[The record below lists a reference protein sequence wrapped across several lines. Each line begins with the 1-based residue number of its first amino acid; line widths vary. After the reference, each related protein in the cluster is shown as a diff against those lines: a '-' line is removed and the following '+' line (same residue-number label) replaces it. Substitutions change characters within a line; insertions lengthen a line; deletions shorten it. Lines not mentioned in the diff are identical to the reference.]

1 MKTSLNRQKMQGLSI
16 FTWLIV
22 LAVGGLLLLATI
34 RLVPVYLEYSSVRTV
49 INNVITD
56 SNTAMLSE
64 HQIRDTIGK
73 RFQVNRVE
81 NISANEVDIKK
92 DGTTIFIGVDYE
104 VREPL
109 IYNVGLIVTFK
120 RDFEKNL
127 RQ

>member
-1 MKTSLNRQKMQGLSI
+1 MTTLLNRQNMQGLSI
-16 FTWLIV
+16 LTWLVV
-22 LAVGGLLLLATI
+22 LAIGGLLLLATI

-49 INNVITD
+49 INNVISD

-64 HQIRDTIGK
+64 HQIRDTIAK

-81 NISANEVDIKK
+81 NVSARDVEIKK
-92 DGTTIFIGVDYE
+92 DGMKLTIKVDYE

-109 IYNVGLIVTFK
+109 VANVGLIVTFK
-120 RDFEKNL
+120 RDFEKSL